1 MAEDPWGYQHYRN
14 VTGSSDSG
22 SGGSGCSPGLFTALC
37 WALIIFLGILG
48 GCSH

>member
-1 MAEDPWGYQHYRN
+1 MAGDPWGYQHYRN

-22 SGGSGCSPGLFTALC
+22 SGGSGPSSGCLSAIF
-37 WALIIFLGILG
+37 WALVIFLSILG